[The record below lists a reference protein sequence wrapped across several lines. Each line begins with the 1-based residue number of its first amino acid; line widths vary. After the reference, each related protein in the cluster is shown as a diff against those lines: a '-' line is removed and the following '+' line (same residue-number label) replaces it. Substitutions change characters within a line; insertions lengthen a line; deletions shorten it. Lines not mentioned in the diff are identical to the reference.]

1 MFFAGFSAS
10 DWLGRN
16 FPTVQNGLKK
26 ERPLFN

>member
-26 ERPLFN
+26 GKTFI